1 VSAILR
7 SRLPQII
14 AELTPR
20 VEQRRRRGELSADDQ
35 AALAVGRVVTI
46 E

>member
-1 VSAILR
+1 MHR
-7 SRLPQII
+7 R
-14 AELTPR
+14 
-20 VEQRRRRGELSADDQ
+20 EQDNANRIEQARRRGELSADDQ